1 MQKAKESS
9 ILVSTQPIHFSI
21 PISEEFKVHVNGVW
35 WLIIVILSL
44 KLLKLSF
51 FATVWESDRVYTI
64 ENC

>member
-1 MQKAKESS
+1 MQKAKESN
-9 ILVSTQPIHFSI
+9 ILVSTQPTHFLFLFQK
-21 PISEEFKVHVNGVW
+21 EFKVHVNGVW

-44 KLLKLSF
+44 KLFKLSF